1 MSTKFTPEVRATI
14 LEALKENPSIP
25 SAATKAGIHTTTLR
39 AWLEKG
45 EMGAPEFAEFA
56 LECAE
61 ARTVMKNE
69 IVAALFKTATDELH
83 PQQTKAAHQLLTNLY
98 PTEFNNVRHVVSH
111 QAKPADDVDV
121 SKLPTD
127 ELRAFLKTLKRIR
140 AEEPRQPAAQLVDCI
155 EVKSRG
161 RR

>member
-14 LEALKENPSIP
+14 LKALKENPSLP
-25 SAATKAGIHTTTLR
+25 SAATKAGIHTNTLR

-45 EMGAPEFAEFA
+45 EQGNEEYAGFA
-56 LECAE
+56 LEAAE
-61 ARTVMKNE
+61 SRMVMKDAV
-69 IVAALFKTATDELH
+69 VAALLETALDPMH
-83 PQQTKAAHQLLTNLY
+83 PQQTKAAHQLLTNLF
-98 PTEFNNVRHVVSH
+98 PAEFNNVRHVVQH

-140 AEEPRQPAAQLVDCI
+140 AEEPSKPAAQLVDCI
-155 EVKSRG
+155 EVNGKG
-161 RR
+161 